1 MTEYTIF
8 NLCISA
14 LAVAVMCITRVRRPT
29 VWKNVR
35 IAVLVTILSYPW
47 DFFAIMNKAWVHP
60 KDPGIRL
67 FSVPLNDLWFIF
79 VCTLITT
86 SLLSHHRPISVA
98 RANR

>member
-1 MTEYTIF
+1 MIDYTIF
-8 NLCISA
+8 NLCISV
-14 LAVAVMCITRVRRPT
+14 LASATMCITHGQPPT

-47 DFFAIMNKAWVHP
+47 DFFAIMNKAWVYP

-86 SLLSHHRPISVA
+86 SLLSYYRPTGVA
-98 RANR
+98 GANR